1 VNSFDASIIHF
12 SNRFAQR
19 SWMFDHA
26 VSIVAENAI
35 FKGVL
40 AMAVFWWLWFRRG
53 NSRNEEDR
61 RLLLFGLLGSCFGLI
76 IARILAWSL
85 PFRERP
91 LHSPSLHFQVPFG
104 VDITSLIG
112 WSSFPSDHATLYF
125 ALAVT
130 FFYVSRMIGV
140 AGLAYAAIV
149 ICLPR
154 IYLGIHYPT
163 DILVGAFLGIGVGSL
178 GGLKKLRNRVTNP
191 LWQWMEKSQAS
202 FYAFLFVWSFSLA
215 EQFDDLRA
223 LGSAAL
229 KMAKLTYHTVGAH

>member
-1 VNSFDASIIHF
+1 
-12 SNRFAQR
+12 
-19 SWMFDHA
+19 M
-26 VSIVAENAI
+26 
-35 FKGVL
+35 
-40 AMAVFWWLWFRRG
+40 
-53 NSRNEEDR
+53 
-61 RLLLFGLLGSCFGLI
+61 

-91 LHSPSLHFQVPFG
+91 LHNPSLHFQVPFG

-130 FFYVSRMIGV
+130 FLYVSRLIGV
-140 AGLAYAAIV
+140 AGLLYAAIV

-163 DILVGAFLGIGVGSL
+163 DILVGACLGIGVASL
-178 GGLKKLRNRVTNP
+178 GRLKRLRNRVTNP
-191 LWQWMEKSQAS
+191 LWQWLEKRQAS

-215 EQFDDLRA
+215 DQFDDIRA

-229 KMAKLTYHTVGAH
+229 KIAKLTYHSIGEH